1 MPALVPLLR
10 RYETTKSDGSI
21 CQLEYY
27 IISAYFFF
35 FLLMRYSVGG
45 MYAKDSRWWKE
56 KTRKLFYMNFYPLA
70 VVRTTQELLSK
81 Y

>member
-1 MPALVPLLR
+1 VPLLR
-10 RYETTKSDGSI
+10 QCETTKSDDGAI

-35 FLLMRYSVGG
+35 LLMRYCVGG

-56 KTRKLFYMNFYPLA
+56 KTRKLVLETSRLA
-70 VVRTTQELLSK
+70 VDF
-81 Y
+81 